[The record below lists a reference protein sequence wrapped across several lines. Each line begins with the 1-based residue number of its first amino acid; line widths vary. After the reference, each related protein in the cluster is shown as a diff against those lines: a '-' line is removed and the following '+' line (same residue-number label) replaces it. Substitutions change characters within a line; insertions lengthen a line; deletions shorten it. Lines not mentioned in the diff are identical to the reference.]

1 MKAARLLLIFTVWL
15 ALPWACQNNKT
26 AQETTCQSSVEDV
39 EVKIDTTLSVGSQFR
54 ETFNVKRL
62 DSLSMETYGINP
74 ETASWVDLNEM
85 RLLELSYVDFEGEDR
100 TGVMMCHKT
109 VAIDLIEIFQSLYKA
124 RYPIERMEL
133 IDVYDGN
140 DEMSMEMNNTSCFN
154 FRKKTGVNELS
165 VHARGLAVDVN
176 PRYNPYVKN
185 RNGVVTVKPET
196 SSEYSD
202 RSAEFP
208 HKIDREDL
216 CYRLFREH
224 GFQWGGTWRSVK
236 DYQHFEKSNPGIP
249 KFRSGDLIFQL
260 GNQSDFS
267 VAITSTTGNDR
278 NLKFDHVGIISVD
291 ENGHQAVMEAS
302 PKNGV
307 TMTPLT
313 EFLNGTPEI
322 NGQKGIVV
330 KRLLSDV
337 DFPKCVANAMSH
349 LGEEYDWSYRPD
361 NGKLYCSELVYES
374 YVDNNG
380 NHIFQSKPMNFKDSK
395 GNIPDF
401 WVELFSSLGE
411 EVPEGIEGTN
421 PNDLSADPR
430 LVEVYSYF

>member
-1 MKAARLLLIFTVWL
+1 
-15 ALPWACQNNKT
+15 
-26 AQETTCQSSVEDV
+26 
-39 EVKIDTTLSVGSQFR
+39 
-54 ETFNVKRL
+54 
-62 DSLSMETYGINP
+62 METYGINP
-74 ETASWVDLNEM
+74 ETASWVYLNEM
-85 RLLELSYVDFEGEDR
+85 RLLELSYVDFEGEDQI
-100 TGVMMCHKT
+100 GVMMCHKT
-109 VAIDLIEIFQSLYKA
+109 VAIDLIEIFRSLYKA

-165 VHARGLAVDVN
+165 AHARGLAVDVN

-196 SSEYSD
+196 SAEYFD

-249 KFRSGDLIFQL
+249 KFRSGDLIFQV

-291 ENGHQAVMEAS
+291 ENGHQAVIEAS

-349 LGEEYDWSYRPD
+349 LDEEYDWSYRPD

-430 LVEVYSYF
+430 LVEVYSYFK